1 MMIRI
6 TDWLVNKWIYPI
18 YFKTMIRITI
28 ADEVTLNQGVT
39 PEEGQPISERIHS
52 GIRSGIP
59 VVLDFARMQ
68 LITTAFLNVVIGTL
82 YKDFSSEELK
92 KLLSFEN
99 LTDGI
104 ALRIKRVTDNA
115 KLFYENPE
123 QFQQNVDSAIYGKD

>member
-1 MMIRI
+1 MIRI
-6 TDWLVNKWIYPI
+6 I
-18 YFKTMIRITI
+18 I

-39 PEEGQPISERIHS
+39 PEEGMPISERIHHNIKE
-52 GIRSGIP
+52 GNP
-59 VVLDFARMQ
+59 VILDFVRMQ

-104 ALRIKRVTDNA
+104 AMRIKRVTNNA

-123 QFQQNVDSAIYGKD
+123 QFQQNVDSAIYGKN

>member
-1 MMIRI
+1 
-6 TDWLVNKWIYPI
+6 
-18 YFKTMIRITI
+18 MIRITI

-104 ALRIKRVTDNA
+104 A